1 LRDIFYLKG
10 EKIMTEKRVWLF
22 KEGNADMRNLLG
34 GKGANLAEMTN
45 LGLPVPP
52 GLTITTETCMAYIN
66 NGNKMPDGLMEEV
79 KFALKTVEEQ
89 AGKKFG
95 DKTNP
100 LLVSVRSGAR
110 VSMPGM
116 METILNLGLNDE
128 TVEAMVKLTNNPRF
142 CYDSYR
148 RFLTM
153 FGSVAWEMDRQK
165 YFESEV
171 EKVKAREG
179 VKSDT
184 EVSAEGWKSLIPI
197 YKNVIKEVTGREF
210 PQDPFV
216 QLQEAIEAVFRSW
229 NIPRA
234 VAYRNMNKIDHN
246 FGTAV
251 NVQTMVFG
259 NMGDDCA
266 TGVSFTRNPATGE
279 NKFYGEYLTNAQG
292 EDVVAGIRT
301 PKPIAELETEMPEL
315 YKQYVD
321 IAKKL
326 ELGYKD
332 VQDME
337 FTIERGKLWILQTR
351 NGKRTAAAAVKIAV
365 DMCEEG
371 IITKERAIQLV
382 DPYSVSQILLP
393 CFDSKAME
401 EAHKI
406 AQGVNASP
414 GAAVGKIVF
423 DTEEAAQRGEAGEK
437 VILVRVETC
446 PDDIHGMAV
455 SQGVLTLR
463 GGATSHAAVVAK
475 GMGKPCVSGC
485 EDMKIDLAN
494 ETLTGFDGKVYHKN
508 DVISLDGGKGI
519 VMEGAVKLV
528 EARIDDNWNKF
539 FSWVDEIKQ
548 LKVEANAD
556 TPKDIENAI
565 KFGAEGVGLCRTEH
579 MFMDPDRLPWV
590 QKMIIAG
597 TPEARKEALD
607 KLLPMQYSD
616 FYAMFKA
623 LGAHPLTVRL
633 LDPPLH
639 EFLPSKEDLIAE
651 VATLKA
657 QGKDASEKEEL
668 LHVVE
673 GLSESNPMMGLRGC
687 RLGLTYPEINEMQVR
702 AIFEACCDLK
712 KEGVDVKPWVMIPL
726 IGHVNELK
734 VAKDILV
741 RVAKQVMDEKGI
753 EVEYKFGTMIE
764 IPRAALTADEIA
776 EYAEFFSFGTNDLTQ
791 MTFGYSRDDAEGK
804 FLNRYVEQKI
814 LSSNPFATLDQ
825 KGVGQLIEMSMTK
838 GKAVN
843 PSLVGGVCGE
853 HGGDPDSVK
862 FCHRIGLNYV
872 SCSPFRIPQAR
883 LAAAQAAVE
892 DRKLALV

>member
-1 LRDIFYLKG
+1 
-10 EKIMTEKRVWLF
+10 MQKRVWLF

-52 GLTITTETCMAYIN
+52 GLTITTEVCMEYIN
-66 NGNKMPDGLMEEV
+66 AGNKMPDGLMEEV
-79 KFALKTVEEQ
+79 KKALSDIENQT
-89 AGKKFG
+89 GKKFG
-95 DKTNP
+95 DSQNP

-116 METILNLGLNDE
+116 METILNLGLNDQ
-128 TVEAMVKLTNNPRF
+128 TVEAMIKLTNNPRF

-171 EKVKAREG
+171 EKLKERENVKE
-179 VKSDT
+179 DT
-184 EVSAEGWKSLIPI
+184 EISADGWKSLIPI
-197 YKNVIKEVTGREF
+197 YKNVIKEVTGKDF
-210 PQDPFV
+210 PQDPYI

-234 VAYRNMNKIDHN
+234 VAYRTMNKIDHN

-301 PKPIAELETEMPEL
+301 PKPIAELESEMPDL
-315 YKQYVD
+315 YCQYVD

-365 DMCEEG
+365 DMHKEG

-382 DPYSVSQILLP
+382 DPYSVNQILLP
-393 CFDSKAME
+393 CFDNDALKN
-401 EAHKI
+401 AHKI
-406 AQGVNASP
+406 GQGVDASP

-423 DTEEAAQRGEAGEK
+423 DTEEAAERGEKGEK

-485 EDMKIDLAN
+485 EDIKIDLSN
-494 ETLTGFDGKVYHKN
+494 ETLTGCDGTVYHKN
-508 DVISLDGGKGI
+508 DIISLDGGKGI

-528 EARIDDNWNKF
+528 EANIDDNWNEF
-539 FSWVDEIKQ
+539 FSWVDEIRTME
-548 LKVEANAD
+548 VEANAD
-556 TPKDIENAI
+556 TPKDIANAI
-565 KFGAEGVGLCRTEH
+565 KFGAQGVGLCRTEH

-597 TPEARKEALD
+597 TKEARKEALD
-607 KLLPMQYSD
+607 KLLPMQYAD

-623 LGAHPLTVRL
+623 LGSEHHMTIRL

-639 EFLPSKEDLIAE
+639 EFLPDKETLIAE
-651 VATLKA
+651 VAGMKA
-657 QGKDASEKEEL
+657 RNEDATKKEEL
-668 LHVVE
+668 LHIVE
-673 GLSESNPMMGLRGC
+673 TLSESNPMMGLRGC

-712 KEGVDVKPWVMIPL
+712 KEGLDVKPWVMIPL

-734 VAKDILV
+734 VAKEILV
-741 RVAKQVMDEKGI
+741 RVAKQVMQEKGV
-753 EVEYKFGTMIE
+753 EVDYKFGTMIE

-776 EYAEFFSFGTNDLTQ
+776 QYAEFFSFGTNDLTQ
-791 MTFGYSRDDAEGK
+791 MTFGFSRDDAEGK
-804 FLNRYVEQKI
+804 FLNKYVEDKI
-814 LSSNPFATLDQ
+814 LPFNPFATLDT
-825 KGVGQLIEMSMTK
+825 KGVGQLLEMSMTK

-843 PSLVGGVCGE
+843 NSLVGGVCGE

-862 FCHRIGLNYV
+862 FCYKIGLDYV
-872 SCSPFRIPQAR
+872 SCSPFRVPQAK
-883 LAAAQAAVE
+883 LAAAQAVVE
-892 DRKLALV
+892 NK

>member
-1 LRDIFYLKG
+1 
-10 EKIMTEKRVWLF
+10 MQKRVWLF
-22 KEGNADMRNLLG
+22 REGSADMRNLLG

-45 LGLPVPP
+45 IGLPVPP
-52 GLTITTETCMAYIN
+52 GLTITTEVCMQYIN
-66 NGNKMPDGLMEEV
+66 AGNKMPEGLMDEV
-79 KFALKTVEEQ
+79 KKALADVESQ

-95 DKTNP
+95 DAKNP

-110 VSMPGM
+110 ISMPGM

-128 TVEAMVKLTNNPRF
+128 TVEAMIKLTNNPRF

-153 FGSVAWEMDRQK
+153 FGSVAWDMDRQK

-171 EKVKAREG
+171 DKLKAKEG
-179 VKSDT
+179 VKEDT
-184 EVSAEGWKSLIPI
+184 QISAEGWKSLISI
-197 YKNVIKEVTGREF
+197 YKNTIKQVTGKEF
-210 PQDPFV
+210 PQDPFI

-229 NIPRA
+229 NIKRA
-234 VAYRNMNKIDHN
+234 VDYRNMYKIDHN
-246 FGTAV
+246 YGTAV

-301 PKPIAELETEMPEL
+301 PKPIAQLEVEMPDL
-315 YKQYVD
+315 YRQYVD

-326 ELGYKD
+326 ENSYKD

-337 FTIERGKLWILQTR
+337 FTIERGKLYILQTR
-351 NGKRTAAAAVKIAV
+351 NGKRTAQAAVRIAV
-365 DMCEEG
+365 EMEKEG
-371 IITKERAIQLV
+371 IITKERAINLV
-382 DPYSVSQILLP
+382 DPYTVNQILLP
-393 CFDSKAME
+393 CFNPDAMKR
-401 EAHKI
+401 AHVV
-406 AQGVNASP
+406 AHGVNASP

-423 DTEEAAQRGEAGEK
+423 DTEEAATRGEAGEK
-437 VILVRVETC
+437 VILVRIETC

-475 GMGKPCVSGC
+475 GMGKPCVAGC
-485 EDMKIDLAN
+485 EDMTIDLEK
-494 ETLTGFDGKVYHKN
+494 ETLTGADGTIYHK
-508 DVISLDGGKGI
+508 DDIISLDGGKGI
-519 VMEGAVKLV
+519 VMDGAIELV
-528 EARIDDNWNKF
+528 EPKIDDNFITF
-539 FSWVDEIKQ
+539 FGWVDEFKTMTI
-548 LKVEANAD
+548 EANAD
-556 TPKDIENAI
+556 TVKDVENAL
-565 KFGAEGVGLCRTEH
+565 KFNAQGVGLCRTEH

-607 KLLPMQYSD
+607 KLLPMQYAD

-623 LGAHPLTVRL
+623 LGEKPLTIRL

-639 EFLPSKEDLIAE
+639 EFLPSKEELIAE
-651 VATLKA
+651 VAAKKVLKEDYREA
-657 QGKDASEKEEL
+657 QAL
-668 LHVVE
+668 LTIVE
-673 GLSESNPMMGLRGC
+673 GLAEANPMMGLRGC

-702 AIFEACCDLK
+702 AIFEAAC
-712 KEGVDVKPWVMIPL
+712 DVKKLGINVMPYVMIPL

-734 VAKDILV
+734 TAKETLVKVAKD
-741 RVAKQVMDEKGI
+741 VMKEKGV

-776 EYAEFFSFGTNDLTQ
+776 PYAEFFSFGTNDLTQ
-791 MTFGYSRDDAEGK
+791 MTFGFSRDDAEGK
-804 FLNRYVEQKI
+804 FLKRYVEQKI
-814 LSSNPFATLDQ
+814 LPYNPFDTLDFN
-825 KGVGQLIEMSMTK
+825 GVGQLIKMSMEK

-843 PSLVGGVCGE
+843 PKLIGGICGE

-862 FCHRIGLNYV
+862 FAHKIGLNYV
-872 SCSPFRIPQAR
+872 SCSPFRIPQAA
-883 LAAAQAAVE
+883 LAAAQAAIE
-892 DRKLALV
+892 SK

>member
-1 LRDIFYLKG
+1 
-10 EKIMTEKRVWLF
+10 MTEKRVWLF
-22 KEGNADMRNLLG
+22 REGNADMRNLLG

-66 NGNKMPDGLMEEV
+66 NGNKMPEGLMDEV
-79 KFALKTVEEQ
+79 KVALKEVEAQ
-89 AGKKFG
+89 KGQKFG
-95 DKTNP
+95 DAENP

-116 METILNLGLNDE
+116 METILNLGLNDQ
-128 TVEAMVKLTNNPRF
+128 TVEAMIKLTNNPRF

-165 YFESEV
+165 YFESEL
-171 EKVKAREG
+171 EKVKEREG
-179 VKSDT
+179 VKQDT
-184 EVSAEGWKSLIPI
+184 EISAEGLKSLIPV
-197 YKNVIKEVTGREF
+197 YKNLIKEVTGKEF
-210 PQDPFV
+210 PQDPYV

-251 NVQTMVFG
+251 NVQSMVFG

-301 PKPIAELETEMPEL
+301 PKPIAELETEMPDL

-337 FTIERGKLWILQTR
+337 FTIERGKLYILQTR

-382 DPYSVSQILLP
+382 DPYSVNQILLP
-393 CFDSKAME
+393 CFDSKAMD

-423 DTEEAAQRGEAGEK
+423 DTEEAAKRGEAGEK

-494 ETLTGFDGKVYHKN
+494 ETLTGFDGKVYHK
-508 DVISLDGGKGI
+508 DDIISLDGGKGI

-528 EARIDDNWNKF
+528 EARIDENWNKF

-556 TPKDIENAI
+556 TPKDIENAL

-597 TPEARKEALD
+597 TPEARREALD

-623 LGAHPLTVRL
+623 IGEKPMTVRL

-657 QGKDASEKEEL
+657 QGKDAKEKEEL

-702 AIFEACCDLK
+702 AIFEAACDVK
-712 KEGVDVKPWVMIPL
+712 KEGIDVKPWVMIPL

-734 VAKDILV
+734 VAKEILEK
-741 RVAKQVMDEKGI
+741 VAELVMAEKGI
-753 EVEYKFGTMIE
+753 KVEYKFGTMIE
-764 IPRAALTADEIA
+764 IPRAALTADEVA

-814 LSSNPFATLDQ
+814 LPSNPFETLDT
-825 KGVGQLIEMSMTK
+825 KGVGKLVEMSMKLGK
-838 GKAVN
+838 GVN

-862 FCHRIGLNYV
+862 FCHRIGLNYT
-872 SCSPFRIPQAR
+872 SCSPFRIPQAK
-883 LAAAQAAVE
+883 LAAAQAVVE
-892 DRKLALV
+892 GK

>member
-1 LRDIFYLKG
+1 
-10 EKIMTEKRVWLF
+10 MTEKRVYLF
-22 KEGNADMRNLLG
+22 REGNANMRNELG

-52 GLTITTETCMAYIN
+52 GLTITTATCMDYIN
-66 NGNKMPDGLMEEV
+66 NGNKMPENLMAEV
-79 KFALKTVEEQ
+79 KYALKDVEEQ

-95 DKTNP
+95 DSSNP

-171 EKVKAREG
+171 QKLKEKEG
-179 VKSDT
+179 VTSDT
-184 EVSAEGWKSLIPI
+184 EVSAEGWMSLIPI
-197 YKNVIKEVTGREF
+197 YKNVIKEVTGKEF
-210 PQDPFV
+210 PQDPYI

-246 FGTAV
+246 YGTAV

-259 NMGDDCA
+259 NMGNDCA

-279 NKFYGEYLTNAQG
+279 NKFYGEYLVNAQG

-301 PKPIAELETEMPEL
+301 PKQIAELESDMPEI
-315 YKQYVD
+315 YQQYVN
-321 IAKKL
+321 IAKQL
-326 ELGYKD
+326 EKGYHD

-351 NGKRTAAAAVKIAV
+351 NGKRTAKAAIKIAV
-365 DMCEEG
+365 DLYNEG
-371 IITKERAIQLV
+371 IITKEQAIQQV
-382 DPYSVSQILLP
+382 DPYAIYQVLLP
-393 CFDSKAME
+393 CFNPAAVKH
-401 EAHKI
+401 AHKI
-406 AQGVNASP
+406 SKGVNASP

-437 VILVRVETC
+437 VILVRIETC

-485 EDMKIDLAN
+485 EDLKINLEN
-494 ETLTGFDGKVYHKN
+494 ETITCADGTVFHK
-508 DVISLDGGKGI
+508 DDIISLDGGTGE
-519 VMEGAVKLV
+519 VMEGAIELV
-528 EARIDDNWNKF
+528 EAGIDSDFETFFNWVN
-539 FSWVDEIKQ
+539 EIKTMT
-548 LKVEANAD
+548 VEANAD
-556 TPKDIENAI
+556 TPKDVENAL

-607 KLLPMQYSD
+607 KLLPMQYKD
-616 FYAMFKA
+616 FYAMFKGMGE
-623 LGAHPLTVRL
+623 LPLTVRL

-639 EFLPSKEDLIAE
+639 EFLPSKIELVE
-651 VATLKA
+651 KVATKKA
-657 QGKDASEKEEL
+657 LGQDYSEDQKMLET
-668 LHVVE
+668 VE
-673 GLSESNPMMGLRGC
+673 NLSESNPMMGLRGC

-702 AIFEACCDLK
+702 AIFSAACDLK
-712 KEGVDVKPWVMIPL
+712 KEGINVKPYVMVPL

-734 VAKDILV
+734 TAKDILV
-741 RVAKQVMDEKGI
+741 RVADEVMAEKG
-753 EVEYKFGTMIE
+753 VTVDYKFGTMIE
-764 IPRAALTADEIA
+764 IPRAALTASEVA
-776 EYAEFFSFGTNDLTQ
+776 EYAEFFSYGTNDLTQ

-804 FLNRYVEQKI
+804 FLKNYVEQKI
-814 LSSNPFATLDQ
+814 LPANPFITLDQ
-825 KGVGQLIEMSMTK
+825 KGVGRLIELSINE

-843 PSLVGGVCGE
+843 PSLIGGICGE

-862 FCHRIGLNYV
+862 FAHKIGLNYV
-872 SCSPFRIPQAR
+872 SCSPYRVPQAR
-883 LAAAQAAVE
+883 LAAAQAVIE
-892 DRKLALV
+892 QGTLVKA

>member
-1 LRDIFYLKG
+1 
-10 EKIMTEKRVWLF
+10 MTEKRVWLF
-22 KEGNADMRNLLG
+22 REGNADMRNLLG

-66 NGNKMPDGLMEEV
+66 NGNKMPEGLMDEV
-79 KFALKTVEEQ
+79 KVALKEVEAQ
-89 AGKKFG
+89 KGQKFG
-95 DKTNP
+95 DAENP

-116 METILNLGLNDE
+116 METILNLGLNDQ
-128 TVEAMVKLTNNPRF
+128 TVEAMIKLTNNPRF

-165 YFESEV
+165 YFESEL
-171 EKVKAREG
+171 EKVKEREG
-179 VKSDT
+179 VKQDT
-184 EVSAEGWKSLIPI
+184 EISAEGLKSLIPV
-197 YKNVIKEVTGREF
+197 YKNLIKEVTGKEF
-210 PQDPFV
+210 PQDPYV

-251 NVQTMVFG
+251 NVQSMVFG

-301 PKPIAELETEMPEL
+301 PKPIAELETEMPDL

-337 FTIERGKLWILQTR
+337 FTIERGKLYILQTR

-382 DPYSVSQILLP
+382 DPYSVNQILLP
-393 CFDSKAME
+393 CFDSKAMD

-423 DTEEAAQRGEAGEK
+423 DTEEAAKRGEAGEK

-485 EDMKIDLAN
+485 EDIKIDLAN
-494 ETLTGFDGKVYHKN
+494 ETLTGFDGKVYHK
-508 DVISLDGGKGI
+508 DDIISLDGGKGI

-528 EARIDDNWNKF
+528 EARIDENWNKF

-556 TPKDIENAI
+556 TPKDIENAL

-597 TPEARKEALD
+597 TPEARREALD

-623 LGAHPLTVRL
+623 IGEKPMTVRL

-657 QGKDASEKEEL
+657 QGKDAKEKEEL

-702 AIFEACCDLK
+702 AIFEAACDVK
-712 KEGVDVKPWVMIPL
+712 KEGIDVKPWVMIPL

-734 VAKDILV
+734 VAKEILEK
-741 RVAKQVMDEKGI
+741 VAELVMAEKGI
-753 EVEYKFGTMIE
+753 KVEYKFGTMIE
-764 IPRAALTADEIA
+764 IPRAALTADEVA

-814 LSSNPFATLDQ
+814 LPSNPFETLDT
-825 KGVGQLIEMSMTK
+825 KGVGKLVEMSMK
-838 GKAVN
+838 LGKAVN

-862 FCHRIGLNYV
+862 FCHRIGLNYT
-872 SCSPFRIPQAR
+872 SCSPFRIPQAK
-883 LAAAQAAVE
+883 LAAAQAVVE
-892 DRKLALV
+892 GK

>member
-1 LRDIFYLKG
+1 
-10 EKIMTEKRVWLF
+10 MTEKRVWLF
-22 KEGNADMRNLLG
+22 HEGNANMRNLLG

-45 LGLPVPP
+45 LNLPVPP
-52 GLTITTETCMAYIN
+52 GLTITTETCMDYIN
-66 NGNKMPDGLMEEV
+66 HGNVMPSGLMDEV
-79 KFALKTVEEQ
+79 KEALKYVEAK

-95 DKTNP
+95 DTTNP

-179 VKSDT
+179 VTSDT
-184 EVSAEGWKSLIPI
+184 DISAEGWKSLIPI
-197 YKNVIKEVTGREF
+197 YKNVIKEVTGKEF
-210 PQDPFV
+210 PQDPYV

-259 NMGDDCA
+259 NMGNDCA

-279 NKFYGEYLTNAQG
+279 NKFYGEYLVNAQG

-301 PKPIAELETEMPEL
+301 PKQISELETDMPDI
-315 YKQYVD
+315 YRQYVD
-321 IAKKL
+321 IAKQL
-326 ELGYKD
+326 ERGYHD

-337 FTIERGKLWILQTR
+337 FTVERGKLWILQTR
-351 NGKRTAAAAVKIAV
+351 NGKRTAKAAIKIAV
-365 DMCEEG
+365 DMYNEG
-371 IITKERAIQLV
+371 IITKEEAIKQV
-382 DPYSVSQILLP
+382 DPYSVYQVLLP
-393 CFDSKAME
+393 CFNPDKGKHSHKVSK
-401 EAHKI
+401 
-406 AQGVNASP
+406 GVNASP

-423 DTEEAAQRGEAGEK
+423 DTEEAARRGEAGEK
-437 VILVRVETC
+437 VILVRIETC

-485 EDMKIDLAN
+485 EDLVIDLAK
-494 ETLTGFDGKVYHKN
+494 ETITCSDGTVFHK
-508 DVISLDGGKGI
+508 DDIISLDGGTGE
-519 VMEGAVKLV
+519 VMEGAIELV
-528 EARIDDNWNKF
+528 QAGLDEDFETF
-539 FSWVDEIKQ
+539 FSWVDEIKE
-548 LKVEANAD
+548 LHVEANAD
-556 TPKDIENAI
+556 TPKDIENAK

-597 TPEARKEALD
+597 TTEARKEALSH
-607 KLLPMQYSD
+607 LLPMQYSD

-623 LGAHPLTVRL
+623 LGDKPLTVRL

-639 EFLPSKEDLIAE
+639 EFLPSKIELIE
-651 VATLKA
+651 KVATKRALN
-657 QGKDASEKEEL
+657 QDYSEDEKMLEI
-668 LHVVE
+668 VE
-673 GLSESNPMMGLRGC
+673 NLSESNPMMGLRGC

-702 AIFEACCDLK
+702 AIFEACCDLN
-712 KEGVDVKPWVMIPL
+712 KEGHHIQPWIMIPL
-726 IGHVNELK
+726 IGHINELK
-734 VAKDILV
+734 TAKATLVSVAE
-741 RVAKQVMDEKGI
+741 QVMNEKGVRI
-753 EVEYKFGTMIE
+753 DYKFGTMIE
-764 IPRAALTADEIA
+764 IPRAALTAKEIA
-776 EYAEFFSFGTNDLTQ
+776 TEAEFFSYGTNDLTQ

-804 FLNRYVEQKI
+804 FLKNYVEQKI
-814 LSSNPFATLDQ
+814 LPSNPFITLDQ
-825 KGVGQLIEMSMTK
+825 SGVGRLIEMSINE
-838 GKAVN
+838 GKEVN
-843 PSLVGGVCGE
+843 SSLVGGICGE

-862 FCHRIGLNYV
+862 YAHKIGLNYV
-872 SCSPFRIPQAR
+872 SCSPFRIPQAK
-883 LAAAQAAVE
+883 LAAAQAAIE
-892 DRKLALV
+892 SKKKELAAV

>member
-1 LRDIFYLKG
+1 
-10 EKIMTEKRVWLF
+10 MTEKRVWLF
-22 KEGNADMRNLLG
+22 REGNADMRNLLG

-66 NGNKMPDGLMEEV
+66 NGNKMPEGLMDEV
-79 KFALKTVEEQ
+79 KVALKEVEAQ
-89 AGKKFG
+89 KGQKFG
-95 DKTNP
+95 DAENP

-116 METILNLGLNDE
+116 METILNPGLNDQ
-128 TVEAMVKLTNNPRF
+128 TVEAMIKLTNNPRF

-165 YFESEV
+165 YFESEL
-171 EKVKAREG
+171 EKVKEREG
-179 VKSDT
+179 VKQDT
-184 EVSAEGWKSLIPI
+184 EISAEGLKSLIPV
-197 YKNVIKEVTGREF
+197 YKNLIKEVTGKEF
-210 PQDPFV
+210 PQDPYV

-251 NVQTMVFG
+251 NVQSMVFG

-301 PKPIAELETEMPEL
+301 PKPIAELETEMPDL

-337 FTIERGKLWILQTR
+337 FTIERGKLYILQTR

-382 DPYSVSQILLP
+382 DPYSVNQILLP
-393 CFDSKAME
+393 CFDSKAMD

-423 DTEEAAQRGEAGEK
+423 DTEEAAKRGEAGEK

-494 ETLTGFDGKVYHKN
+494 ETLTGFDGKVYHK
-508 DVISLDGGKGI
+508 DDIISLDGGKGI

-528 EARIDDNWNKF
+528 EARIDENWNKF

-556 TPKDIENAI
+556 TPKDIENAL

-597 TPEARKEALD
+597 TPEARREALD

-623 LGAHPLTVRL
+623 IGEKPMTVRL

-657 QGKDASEKEEL
+657 QGKDAKEKEEL

-702 AIFEACCDLK
+702 AIFEAACDVK
-712 KEGVDVKPWVMIPL
+712 KEGIDVKPWVMIPL

-734 VAKDILV
+734 VAKEILEK
-741 RVAKQVMDEKGI
+741 VAELVMAEKGI
-753 EVEYKFGTMIE
+753 KVEYKFGTMIE
-764 IPRAALTADEIA
+764 IPRAALTADEVA

-814 LSSNPFATLDQ
+814 LPSNPFETLDT
-825 KGVGQLIEMSMTK
+825 KGVGKLVEMSMK
-838 GKAVN
+838 LGKAVN

-862 FCHRIGLNYV
+862 FCHRIGLNYT
-872 SCSPFRIPQAR
+872 SCSPFRIPQAK
-883 LAAAQAAVE
+883 LAAAQAVVE
-892 DRKLALV
+892 GK

>member
-1 LRDIFYLKG
+1 
-10 EKIMTEKRVWLF
+10 MAQKRVWLF
-22 KEGNADMRNLLG
+22 REGNADMRNLLG

-52 GLTITTETCMAYIN
+52 GLTITTETCMDYIN
-66 NGNKMPDGLMEEV
+66 AGNKMPEGLMDEV
-79 KFALKTVEEQ
+79 RTALKEVEAQ
-89 AGKKFG
+89 KGQKFG
-95 DKTNP
+95 DPVNP

-128 TVEAMVKLTNNPRF
+128 TVEAMIKLTNNPRF

-165 YFESEV
+165 YFESEL
-171 EKVKAREG
+171 EKVKEREG
-179 VKSDT
+179 VKQDT
-184 EVSAEGWKSLIPI
+184 EISAEGLKSLIPV
-197 YKNVIKEVTGREF
+197 YKAVIKEVTGKEF
-210 PQDPFV
+210 PQDPYV

-251 NVQTMVFG
+251 NVQSMVFG

-301 PKPIAELETEMPEL
+301 PKPIAELETEMPDL
-315 YKQYVD
+315 YRQYVD

-337 FTIERGKLWILQTR
+337 FTIEKGKLYILQTR
-351 NGKRTAAAAVKIAV
+351 NGKRTAAAAVRIAV
-365 DMCEEG
+365 EMCEEG
-371 IITKERAIQLV
+371 IISKERAIQLV
-382 DPYSVSQILLP
+382 DPYSVNQILLP
-393 CFDSKAME
+393 CFDTKAMA
-401 EAHKI
+401 EAKKI
-406 AQGVNASP
+406 SSGVNASP

-423 DTEEAAQRGEAGEK
+423 DTEEAATRGEAGEK
-437 VILVRVETC
+437 VILVRIETC

-455 SQGVLTLR
+455 AQGVLTLR

-485 EDMKIDLAN
+485 EDIKIDLDN
-494 ETLTGFDGKVYHKN
+494 ETLTAADGTVYRKD
-508 DVISLDGGKGI
+508 DVISLDGGKGL
-519 VMEGAVKLV
+519 VMAGAVKLV
-528 EARIDDNWNKF
+528 EAQIDDNWNKF
-539 FSWVDEIKQ
+539 FSWVDEIRQ
-548 LKVEANAD
+548 IKVEANAD
-556 TPKDIENAI
+556 TPKDIVNAL

-579 MFMDPDRLPWV
+579 MFMDPERLPWV

-597 TPEARKEALD
+597 TPEARKEALA
-607 KLLPMQYSD
+607 KLLPMQYAD
-616 FYAMFKA
+616 FYAMFKE
-623 LGAHPLTVRL
+623 LGDKPLTVRL

-639 EFLPSKEDLIAE
+639 EFLPNKEDLIAE
-651 VATLKA
+651 VAALKA
-657 QGKDASEKEEL
+657 TGKDATEKEEM
-668 LHVVE
+668 LHIVE

-712 KEGVDVKPWVMIPL
+712 KEGYAVKPWVMIPL

-734 VAKDILV
+734 VAKEILV
-741 RVAKQVMDEKGI
+741 RVAKDVMTEKGI

-776 EYAEFFSFGTNDLTQ
+776 EHAEFFSFGTNDLTQ

-814 LSSNPFATLDQ
+814 LPSNPFETLDT
-825 KGVGQLIEMSMTK
+825 KGVGQLVEMSMTK

-843 PSLVGGVCGE
+843 PALVGGVCGE

-862 FCHRIGLNYV
+862 FCHKIGLNYV
-872 SCSPFRIPQAR
+872 SCSPFRIPQAK
-883 LAAAQAAVE
+883 LAAAQAVVE
-892 DRKLALV
+892 GGK

>member
-1 LRDIFYLKG
+1 MG
-10 EKIMTEKRVWLF
+10 EKRVWLF
-22 KEGNADMRNLLG
+22 REGNASMRNLLG

-52 GLTITTETCMAYIN
+52 GLTITTETCMDYIN
-66 NGNKMPDGLMEEV
+66 HGNKMPEGLMEEV
-79 KFALKTVEEQ
+79 KTALKDIENQT
-89 AGKKFG
+89 GKKFG
-95 DKTNP
+95 DKENP

-110 VSMPGM
+110 LSMPGM
-116 METILNLGLNDE
+116 METILNLGMNDE
-128 TVEAMVKLTNNPRF
+128 TVEAMIKLTNNPRF

-165 YFESEV
+165 YFEAEV
-171 EKVKAREG
+171 EKVKEREG
-179 VKSDT
+179 VKEDT
-184 EVSAEGWKSLIPI
+184 KVSADGWKSLIPI
-197 YKNVIKEVTGREF
+197 YKKVIKEVTGKEF
-210 PQDPFV
+210 PQDPYV
-216 QLQEAIEAVFRSW
+216 QLKEAIEAVFRSW

-301 PKPIAELETEMPEL
+301 PKEISELATEMPEL

-326 ELGYKD
+326 ENGYKD

-337 FTIERGKLWILQTR
+337 FTIEKGKLWILQTR
-351 NGKRTAAAAVKIAV
+351 NGKRTAAAAVRIAV
-365 DMCEEG
+365 EMYEEG

-382 DPYSVSQILLP
+382 DPYSVNQILLP
-393 CFDSKAME
+393 CFDENAVK

-406 AQGVNASP
+406 AHGVNASP

-423 DTEEAAQRGEAGEK
+423 DTEEAAERGAAGEK

-455 SQGVLTLR
+455 AQGVLTLR

-485 EDMKIDLAN
+485 EDLRIDLNN
-494 ETLTGFDGKVYHKN
+494 ETLTGADGTVYKK
-508 DVISLDGGKGI
+508 DDIISLDGGKGI
-519 VMEGAVKLV
+519 VMAGAVKLV
-528 EARIDDNWNKF
+528 EAKIDENWEKF
-539 FSWVDEIKQ
+539 FSWVDEIKEM
-548 LKVEANAD
+548 KVEANAD
-556 TPKDIENAI
+556 TPKDIENAL
-565 KFGAEGVGLCRTEH
+565 KFGAQGVGLCRTEH

-597 TPEARKEALD
+597 TPEARKEALA

-623 LGAHPLTVRL
+623 LGALPMTVRL

-639 EFLPSKEDLIAE
+639 EFLPNKEDLIAE

-657 QGKDASEKEEL
+657 QGKDSKEKEEL

-702 AIFEACCDLK
+702 AIFEAACDCK
-712 KEGVDVKPWVMIPL
+712 KEGIDVKPWVMIPL

-734 VAKDILV
+734 VAKEILV
-741 RVAKQVMDEKGI
+741 RVADEVMEEKGI
-753 EVEYKFGTMIE
+753 KVDYKFGTMIE
-764 IPRAALTADEIA
+764 IPRAALTADEVA

-814 LSSNPFATLDQ
+814 LPANPFETLDT
-825 KGVGQLIEMSMTK
+825 KGVGQLVEMSMKK
-838 GKAVN
+838 GKPVN
-843 PSLVGGVCGE
+843 PNLLGGVCGE

-862 FCHRIGLNYV
+862 FCSKIGLDYV
-872 SCSPFRIPQAR
+872 SCSPFRIPQAK
-883 LAAAQAAVE
+883 LAAAQAVVE
-892 DRKLALV
+892 GK

>member
-1 LRDIFYLKG
+1 MG
-10 EKIMTEKRVWLF
+10 EKRVWLF
-22 KEGNADMRNLLG
+22 REGNASMRNLLG

-52 GLTITTETCMAYIN
+52 GLTITTETCMDYIN
-66 NGNKMPDGLMEEV
+66 HGNKMPEGLMEEV
-79 KFALKTVEEQ
+79 KTALKDIENQT
-89 AGKKFG
+89 GKKFG
-95 DKTNP
+95 DKENP

-110 VSMPGM
+110 LSMPGM
-116 METILNLGLNDE
+116 METILNLGMNDE
-128 TVEAMVKLTNNPRF
+128 TVEAMIKLTNNPRF

-165 YFESEV
+165 YFEAEV
-171 EKVKAREG
+171 EKVKEREG
-179 VKSDT
+179 VKEDT
-184 EVSAEGWKSLIPI
+184 KVSTDGWKSLIPI
-197 YKNVIKEVTGREF
+197 YKKVIKEVTGKEF
-210 PQDPFV
+210 PQDPYV
-216 QLQEAIEAVFRSW
+216 QLKEAIEAVFRSW

-301 PKPIAELETEMPEL
+301 PKEISELATEMPEL

-326 ELGYKD
+326 ENGYKD

-337 FTIERGKLWILQTR
+337 FTIEKGKLWILQTR
-351 NGKRTAAAAVKIAV
+351 NGKRTAAAAVRIAV
-365 DMCEEG
+365 EMYEEG

-382 DPYSVSQILLP
+382 DPYSVNQILLP
-393 CFDSKAME
+393 CFDENAVK

-406 AQGVNASP
+406 AHGVNASP

-423 DTEEAAQRGEAGEK
+423 DTEEAAERGAAGEK

-455 SQGVLTLR
+455 AQGVLTLR

-485 EDMKIDLAN
+485 EDLRIDLNN
-494 ETLTGFDGKVYHKN
+494 ETLTGADGTVYKK
-508 DVISLDGGKGI
+508 DDIISLDGGKGI
-519 VMEGAVKLV
+519 VMAGAVKLV
-528 EARIDDNWNKF
+528 EAKIDENWEKF
-539 FSWVDEIKQ
+539 FSWVDEIKEM
-548 LKVEANAD
+548 KVEANAD
-556 TPKDIENAI
+556 TPKDIENAL
-565 KFGAEGVGLCRTEH
+565 KFGAQGVGLCRTEH

-597 TPEARKEALD
+597 TPEARKEALA

-623 LGAHPLTVRL
+623 LGALPMTVRL

-639 EFLPSKEDLIAE
+639 EFLPNKEDLIAE

-657 QGKDASEKEEL
+657 QGKDAKEKEEL

-702 AIFEACCDLK
+702 AIFEAACDCK
-712 KEGVDVKPWVMIPL
+712 KEGIDVKPWVMIPL

-734 VAKDILV
+734 VAKEILV
-741 RVAKQVMDEKGI
+741 RVADQVMEEKGI
-753 EVEYKFGTMIE
+753 KVDYKFGTMIE
-764 IPRAALTADEIA
+764 IPRAALTADEVA

-814 LSSNPFATLDQ
+814 LPANPFETLDT
-825 KGVGQLIEMSMTK
+825 KGVGQLVEMSMKK
-838 GKAVN
+838 GKPVN
-843 PSLVGGVCGE
+843 PNLLGGVCGE

-862 FCHRIGLNYV
+862 FCSKIGLDYV
-872 SCSPFRIPQAR
+872 SCSPFRIPQAK
-883 LAAAQAAVE
+883 LAAAQAVVE
-892 DRKLALV
+892 GK

>member
-1 LRDIFYLKG
+1 
-10 EKIMTEKRVWLF
+10 MAQKRVWLF
-22 KEGNADMRNLLG
+22 REGNADMRNLLG

-52 GLTITTETCMAYIN
+52 GLTITTETCMDYIN
-66 NGNKMPDGLMEEV
+66 AGNKMPEGLMDEV
-79 KFALKTVEEQ
+79 KTALKEVEAQ
-89 AGKKFG
+89 KGQKFG
-95 DKTNP
+95 DPVNP

-116 METILNLGLNDE
+116 METILNLGLNDQ
-128 TVEAMVKLTNNPRF
+128 TVEAMIKLTNNPRF

-165 YFESEV
+165 YFESEL
-171 EKVKAREG
+171 EKVKEREG
-179 VKSDT
+179 VKQDT
-184 EVSAEGWKSLIPI
+184 EISAEGLKSLIPV
-197 YKNVIKEVTGREF
+197 YKAVIKEVTGKEF

-251 NVQTMVFG
+251 NVQSMVFG

-301 PKPIAELETEMPEL
+301 PKPIAELETEMPDL
-315 YKQYVD
+315 YRQYVD

-337 FTIERGKLWILQTR
+337 FTIEKGKLYILQTR
-351 NGKRTAAAAVKIAV
+351 NGKRTAAAAVRIAV
-365 DMCEEG
+365 EMCEEG

-382 DPYSVSQILLP
+382 DPYSVNQILLP
-393 CFDSKAME
+393 CFDTKAME
-401 EAHKI
+401 EAKKI
-406 AQGVNASP
+406 SSGVNASP

-437 VILVRVETC
+437 VILVRIETC

-455 SQGVLTLR
+455 AQGVLTLR

-485 EDMKIDLAN
+485 EDIKIDLDN
-494 ETLTGFDGKVYHKN
+494 ETLTAADGTIYRK
-508 DVISLDGGKGI
+508 DDIISLDGGKGL
-519 VMEGAVKLV
+519 VMAGAVKLV
-528 EARIDDNWNKF
+528 EAKIDENWNKF
-539 FSWVDEIKQ
+539 FSWVDEIRTI
-548 LKVEANAD
+548 KVEANAD
-556 TPKDIENAI
+556 TPKDIINAL

-579 MFMDPDRLPWV
+579 MFMDPERLPWV

-597 TPEARKEALD
+597 TPEARKEALA
-607 KLLPMQYSD
+607 KLLPMQYAD
-616 FYAMFKA
+616 FYAMFKE
-623 LGAHPLTVRL
+623 LGDKPLTVRL

-639 EFLPSKEDLIAE
+639 EFLPNKEDLIAE

-657 QGKDASEKEEL
+657 LGKDSKEKEEM
-668 LHVVE
+668 LHIVE

-712 KEGVDVKPWVMIPL
+712 KEGHKVQPWVMIPL

-734 VAKDILV
+734 VAKEILV
-741 RVAKQVMDEKGI
+741 RVAKDVMAEKGV

-764 IPRAALTADEIA
+764 IPRACITADEIA
-776 EYAEFFSFGTNDLTQ
+776 EHAEFFSFGTNDLTQ

-814 LSSNPFATLDQ
+814 LPSNPFETLDT
-825 KGVGQLIEMSMTK
+825 KGVGALLEMSMEK
-838 GKAVN
+838 GKKVN

-862 FCHRIGLNYV
+862 FCHKIGLNYV
-872 SCSPFRIPQAR
+872 SCSPFRIPQAK
-883 LAAAQAAVE
+883 LAAAQAVVE
-892 DRKLALV
+892 SK

>member
-1 LRDIFYLKG
+1 
-10 EKIMTEKRVWLF
+10 MTEKRVWLF
-22 KEGNADMRNLLG
+22 HEGDASMRNLLG

-52 GLTITTETCMAYIN
+52 GLTITTETCMDYIN
-66 NGNKMPDGLMEEV
+66 NGNKMPEGLMDEV
-79 KFALKTVEEQ
+79 KAALKTVEEQ
-89 AGKKFG
+89 KGQKFG
-95 DKTNP
+95 DAVNP

-116 METILNLGLNDE
+116 METILNLGLNDQ
-128 TVEAMVKLTNNPRF
+128 TVEAMIKLTNNPRF

-165 YFESEV
+165 YFESEL
-171 EKVKAREG
+171 EKVKEREG
-179 VKSDT
+179 VKQDT
-184 EVSAEGWKSLIPI
+184 EISAEGLKSLIPV
-197 YKNVIKEVTGREF
+197 YKAVIKEVTGKDF
-210 PQDPFV
+210 PQDPYV

-251 NVQTMVFG
+251 NVQSMVFG

-301 PKPIAELETEMPEL
+301 PKPIAELETEMPDL
-315 YKQYVD
+315 YRQYVD

-337 FTIERGKLWILQTR
+337 FTIEKGKLYILQTR
-351 NGKRTAAAAVKIAV
+351 NGKRTAAAAVRIAV
-365 DMCEEG
+365 EMCEEG

-382 DPYSVSQILLP
+382 DPYSVNQILLP
-393 CFDSKAME
+393 CFDTKAMA
-401 EAHKI
+401 EAKKI
-406 AQGVNASP
+406 SSGVNASP

-423 DTEEAAQRGEAGEK
+423 DTEEAAARGEAGEK
-437 VILVRVETC
+437 VILVRIETC

-455 SQGVLTLR
+455 AQGVLTLR

-485 EDMKIDLAN
+485 EDIKIDLER
-494 ETLTGFDGKVYHKN
+494 ETLTAADGTVYRK
-508 DVISLDGGKGI
+508 DDIISLDGGKGL
-519 VMEGAVKLV
+519 VMAGAVKLV
-528 EARIDDNWNKF
+528 EAQIDENWNKF
-539 FSWVDEIKQ
+539 FSWVDEIRTM
-548 LKVEANAD
+548 KVEANAD
-556 TPKDIENAI
+556 TPKDIINSL

-579 MFMDPDRLPWV
+579 MFMDPERLPWV

-597 TPEARKEALD
+597 TPEARKEALA
-607 KLLPMQYSD
+607 KLLPMQYAD
-616 FYAMFKA
+616 FYAMFKE
-623 LGAHPLTVRL
+623 LGDKPLTVRL

-639 EFLPSKEDLIAE
+639 EFLPNKEDLIAE
-651 VATLKA
+651 VAALKA
-657 QGKDASEKEEL
+657 TGKDATEKEEM
-668 LHVVE
+668 LHIVE

-712 KEGVDVKPWVMIPL
+712 KEGYAVKPWVMIPL

-734 VAKDILV
+734 VAKEILV
-741 RVAKQVMDEKGI
+741 RVAKDVMTEKGV

-776 EYAEFFSFGTNDLTQ
+776 EHAEFFSFGTNDLTQ

-814 LSSNPFATLDQ
+814 LPSNPFETLDT
-825 KGVGQLIEMSMTK
+825 KGVGQLVEMSMTK

-843 PSLVGGVCGE
+843 PALVGGVCGE

-862 FCHRIGLNYV
+862 FCHKIGLNYV
-872 SCSPFRIPQAR
+872 SCSPFRIPQAK
-883 LAAAQAAVE
+883 LAAAQAVVE
-892 DRKLALV
+892 AK

>member
-1 LRDIFYLKG
+1 
-10 EKIMTEKRVWLF
+10 MSEKRVWLF
-22 KEGNADMRNLLG
+22 REGNADMRNLLG

-52 GLTITTETCMAYIN
+52 GLTITTETCMDYIN
-66 NGNKMPDGLMEEV
+66 HGNKMPEGLMEEV
-79 KFALKTVEEQ
+79 KAALKDVETQ
-89 AGKKFG
+89 TGKKFG

-110 VSMPGM
+110 LSMPGM
-116 METILNLGLNDE
+116 METILNLGMNDE
-128 TVEAMVKLTNNPRF
+128 TVEAMIKLTNNPRF

-153 FGSVAWEMDRQK
+153 FGSVAWDMDRQK

-171 EKVKAREG
+171 EKVKEREG
-179 VKSDT
+179 VKEDT
-184 EVSAEGWKSLIPI
+184 KVSADGWKSLIPV
-197 YKNVIKEVTGREF
+197 YKNIIKEVTGKEF
-210 PQDPFV
+210 PQDPYI

-301 PKPIAELETEMPEL
+301 PKEISELSVEMPEL

-326 ELGYKD
+326 ENGYKD

-337 FTIERGKLWILQTR
+337 FTIEKGKLWILQTR
-351 NGKRTAAAAVKIAV
+351 NGKRTAAAAVRIAV
-365 DMCEEG
+365 EMHEEG

-382 DPYSVSQILLP
+382 DPYSVNQILLP
-393 CFDSKAME
+393 CFDEKAMK

-423 DTEEAAQRGEAGEK
+423 DTEEAAERGAAGEK

-455 SQGVLTLR
+455 AQGVLTLR

-485 EDMKIDLAN
+485 EDLKIDLAN
-494 ETLTGFDGKVYHKN
+494 GTLTGFDGTVYKK
-508 DVISLDGGKGI
+508 DDIISLDGGKGI
-519 VMEGAVKLV
+519 VMAGAVQLV
-528 EARIDDNWNKF
+528 EAKIDDNWNKF
-539 FSWVDEIKQ
+539 FSWVDEIKEM
-548 LKVEANAD
+548 KVEANAD
-556 TPKDIENAI
+556 TPKDIENAL

-597 TPEARKEALD
+597 TPEARKEALE

-623 LGAHPLTVRL
+623 LGEKPMTIRL

-639 EFLPSKEDLIAE
+639 EFLPNKEDLIAE

-657 QGKDASEKEEL
+657 LGKDYKEKEEL

-702 AIFEACCDLK
+702 AIFEAACDLK
-712 KEGVDVKPWVMIPL
+712 KEGVNVKPWVMIPL

-734 VAKDILV
+734 VAKEILV
-741 RVAKQVMDEKGI
+741 RVADDVMREKGI
-753 EVEYKFGTMIE
+753 KVDYKFGTMIE

-804 FLNRYVEQKI
+804 FLKRYVEQKI
-814 LSSNPFATLDQ
+814 LPANPFETLDK
-825 KGVGQLIEMSMTK
+825 KGVGQLVAMSMAK
-838 GKAVN
+838 GKPVN
-843 PSLVGGVCGE
+843 PHLLGGVCGE

-862 FCHRIGLNYV
+862 FCHKIGLDYV

-883 LAAAQAAVE
+883 LAAAQAVVE
-892 DRKLALV
+892 NK

>member
-1 LRDIFYLKG
+1 
-10 EKIMTEKRVWLF
+10 MQKRVWLF
-22 KEGNADMRNLLG
+22 REGNADMRNLLG

-52 GLTITTETCMAYIN
+52 GLTITTEVCMEYIN
-66 NGNKMPDGLMEEV
+66 AGNKMPEGLMDEV
-79 KFALKTVEEQ
+79 KKALADVENQ
-89 AGKKFG
+89 TGKKFG
-95 DKTNP
+95 SSENP

-128 TVEAMVKLTNNPRF
+128 TVEAMIKLTNNPRF

-153 FGSVAWEMDRQK
+153 FGSVAWDMDRQK

-171 EKVKAREG
+171 EKIKEKEG
-179 VKSDT
+179 VKEDT
-184 EVSAEGWKSLIPI
+184 QVSAQGWKSLIPI
-197 YKNVIKEVTGREF
+197 YKNVIKEVTGKEF
-210 PQDPFV
+210 PQDPFI

-234 VAYRNMNKIDHN
+234 VAYRTMNKIDHN

-301 PKPIAELETEMPEL
+301 PKPISELEHEMPDL
-315 YKQYVD
+315 YRQYVD

-326 ELGYKD
+326 EQGYKD

-337 FTIERGKLWILQTR
+337 FTIEKGKLYILQTR
-351 NGKRTAAAAVKIAV
+351 NGKRTAAAAVRIAV
-365 DMCEEG
+365 EMEKEG

-382 DPYSVSQILLP
+382 DPYTVNQILLP
-393 CFDSKAME
+393 CFDSTALQLAKVI
-401 EAHKI
+401 AH
-406 AQGVNASP
+406 GVNASP

-423 DTEEAAQRGEAGEK
+423 DTEEAAQRGEKGEK

-475 GMGKPCVSGC
+475 GMGIPCVAGC
-485 EDMKIDLAN
+485 EDVKIDPEKEVLIAS
-494 ETLTGFDGKVYHKN
+494 DGTVYPK
-508 DVISLDGGKGI
+508 DTVISLDGGKGV
-519 VMEGAVKLV
+519 VMEGAVKL
-528 EARIDDNWNKF
+528 ADAQIDDNFITF
-539 FSWVDEIKQ
+539 FNWVDEIKTMTI
-548 LKVEANAD
+548 EANAD
-556 TPKDIENAI
+556 TVKDVENAL
-565 KFGAEGVGLCRTEH
+565 KFKAQGIGLCRTEH
-579 MFMDPDRLPWV
+579 MFMDPERLPWV

-597 TPEARKEALD
+597 TKEARKEALD
-607 KLLPMQYSD
+607 KLLPMQYQD
-616 FYAMFKA
+616 FYGMFKA
-623 LGAHPLTVRL
+623 LGNEKPLTIRL

-639 EFLPSKEDLIAE
+639 EFLPSKEDLIATVARKKALGE
-651 VATLKA
+651 VSLE
-657 QGKDASEKEEL
+657 DEKM

-673 GLSESNPMMGLRGC
+673 SLSEANPMMGLRGC

-702 AIFEACCDLK
+702 AIFEAACDVK
-712 KEGVDVKPWVMIPL
+712 KEGINVMPYVMIPL

-734 VAKDILV
+734 TAKEILVKVAKD
-741 RVAKQVMDEKGI
+741 VMQEKGI

-764 IPRAALTADEIA
+764 IPRAAITSDEIA
-776 EYAEFFSFGTNDLTQ
+776 QYAEFFSFGTNDLTQ

-804 FLNRYVEQKI
+804 FLKRYVEQKI
-814 LSSNPFATLDQ
+814 LPYNPFDTLDFN
-825 KGVGQLIEMSMTK
+825 GVGELIKMSMEK
-838 GKAVN
+838 GKSVN
-843 PSLVGGVCGE
+843 PHLIGGICGE

-862 FCHRIGLNYV
+862 FAYKIGLDYV
-872 SCSPFRIPQAR
+872 SCSPFRIPQAA
-883 LAAAQAAVE
+883 LAAAQAVIE
-892 DRKLALV
+892 NKK

>member
-1 LRDIFYLKG
+1 
-10 EKIMTEKRVWLF
+10 MTEKRVWLF
-22 KEGNADMRNLLG
+22 KEGNATMRNLLG

-66 NGNKMPDGLMEEV
+66 NGNKMPEGLMDEV
-79 KFALKTVEEQ
+79 KSALRTIEDQ

-184 EVSAEGWKSLIPI
+184 EISAEGWKSLIPI
-197 YKNVIKEVTGREF
+197 YKNVIKEVTGKEF

-382 DPYSVSQILLP
+382 DPYTVNQILLP
-393 CFDSKAME
+393 CFDSKAMA

-406 AQGVNASP
+406 ATGVNASP

-519 VMEGAVKLV
+519 VMEGAVQLA
-528 EARIDDNWNKF
+528 EAQIDDNWNKF
-539 FSWVDEIKQ
+539 FSWVDEIRTME
-548 LKVEANAD
+548 VEANAD
-556 TPKDIENAI
+556 TPKDIANAL

-597 TPEARKEALD
+597 TPEARREALD

-616 FYAMFKA
+616 FYAMFKV
-623 LGAHPLTVRL
+623 LGSEHHMTIRL
-633 LDPPLH
+633 LGPPLH
-639 EFLPSKEDLIAE
+639 EFLPDKETLIAE

-657 QGKDASEKEEL
+657 QGKDASEKEEM
-668 LHVVE
+668 LHIVE

-712 KEGVDVKPWVMIPL
+712 KEGLDVKPWVMIPL

-741 RVAKQVMDEKGI
+741 RVAELVMAEKGI
-753 EVEYKFGTMIE
+753 KVDYKFGTMIE

-814 LSSNPFATLDQ
+814 LPANPFETLDT
-825 KGVGQLIEMSMTK
+825 KGVGQLVEMSMNK
-838 GKAVN
+838 GHSVN

-872 SCSPFRIPQAR
+872 SCSPFRIPQAK
-883 LAAAQAAVE
+883 LAAAQAVVE
-892 DRKLALV
+892 MRKLALV

>member
-1 LRDIFYLKG
+1 
-10 EKIMTEKRVWLF
+10 MQKRVWLF
-22 KEGNADMRNLLG
+22 REGKADMKNLLG

-52 GLTITTETCMAYIN
+52 GLTITTEVCMEYIN
-66 NGNKMPDGLMEEV
+66 TGNKMPEGLMNEV
-79 KFALKTVEEQ
+79 KTALADIEKQT
-89 AGKKFG
+89 GKKFG
-95 DKTNP
+95 DSQNP

-153 FGSVAWEMDRQK
+153 FGSVAWDMDRQK

-171 EKVKAREG
+171 EKVKAKEG
-179 VKSDT
+179 VKEDT
-184 EVSAEGWKSLIPI
+184 QVSAEGWKSLIPI
-197 YKNVIKEVTGREF
+197 YKNIIKEVTGKDF

-234 VAYRNMNKIDHN
+234 VAYRTMNKIDHN

-301 PKPIAELETEMPEL
+301 PKPIAMLEQEMPDL
-315 YKQYVD
+315 YRQYVD

-326 ELGYKD
+326 ENGYKD

-337 FTIERGKLWILQTR
+337 FTIEKGKLYILQTR
-351 NGKRTAAAAVKIAV
+351 NGKRTAAAAVRIAV
-365 DMCEEG
+365 EMVQEG
-371 IITKERAIQLV
+371 VITKERAVQLV
-382 DPYSVSQILLP
+382 DPYTVNQILLP
-393 CFDSKAME
+393 CFDADAVKN
-401 EAHKI
+401 AHVV
-406 AQGVNASP
+406 AHGVNASP

-437 VILVRVETC
+437 VILVRIETC

-455 SQGVLTLR
+455 AQGVLTLR

-475 GMGKPCVSGC
+475 GMGKPCVAGC
-485 EDMKIDLAN
+485 EDMKIDLDK
-494 ETLTGFDGKVYHKN
+494 ETLTGADGKVYHK
-508 DVISLDGGKGI
+508 DDIISLDGGKGL
-519 VMEGAVKLV
+519 VMDGAVKLT
-528 EARIDDNWNKF
+528 EAKIDDNFKTF
-539 FSWVDEIKQ
+539 FSWVDEIKT
-548 LKVEANAD
+548 LTIEANAD
-556 TPKDIENAI
+556 TVKDVENALL
-565 KFGAEGVGLCRTEH
+565 FNAEGVGLCRTEH

-597 TPEARKEALD
+597 TPEARKEALE
-607 KLLPMQYSD
+607 KLLPMQYQD
-616 FYAMFKA
+616 FFGMFKA
-623 LGAHPLTVRL
+623 LGERPLTIRL

-639 EFLPSKEDLIAE
+639 EFLPSKEELIAKVSAKRALNQDCTE
-651 VATLKA
+651 DENMLKI
-657 QGKDASEKEEL
+657 
-668 LHVVE
+668 VE
-673 GLSESNPMMGLRGC
+673 NLSESNPMMGLRGC

-702 AIFEACCDLK
+702 AIFEAAC
-712 KEGVDVKPWVMIPL
+712 DVKKQGINVMPYVMIPL

-734 VAKDILV
+734 TAKEDLVKVAKE
-741 RVAKQVMDEKGI
+741 VMAQKGV
-753 EVEYKFGTMIE
+753 EVTYKFGTMIE
-764 IPRAALTADEIA
+764 IPRAALTSDEIA
-776 EYAEFFSFGTNDLTQ
+776 PYAEFFSFGTNDLTQ
-791 MTFGYSRDDAEGK
+791 MTFGYSRDDAESK
-804 FLNRYVEQKI
+804 FLKRYVEQKI
-814 LSSNPFATLDQ
+814 LPYNPFDTLDFN
-825 KGVGQLIEMSMTK
+825 GVGKLIEMSMEK
-838 GKAVN
+838 GKKVN
-843 PSLVGGVCGE
+843 PNLIGGICGE

-862 FCHRIGLNYV
+862 FAYRIGLNYV
-872 SCSPFRIPQAR
+872 SCSPFRIPQAS
-883 LAAAQAAVE
+883 LAAAQAVLE
-892 DRKLALV
+892 NK

>member
-1 LRDIFYLKG
+1 
-10 EKIMTEKRVWLF
+10 MTEKRVWLF
-22 KEGNADMRNLLG
+22 QEGNATMRNLLG

-66 NGNKMPDGLMEEV
+66 NGNKMPEGLMDEV
-79 KFALKTVEEQ
+79 KTALKEVEAQ
-89 AGKKFG
+89 KGQKFG
-95 DKTNP
+95 DAENP

-116 METILNLGLNDE
+116 METILNLGLNDQ
-128 TVEAMVKLTNNPRF
+128 TVEAMIKLTNNPRF

-165 YFESEV
+165 YFESEL
-171 EKVKAREG
+171 EKVKEREG
-179 VKSDT
+179 VKQDT
-184 EVSAEGWKSLIPI
+184 EISAEGLKSLIPA
-197 YKNVIKEVTGREF
+197 YKNIIKEVTGKEF
-210 PQDPFV
+210 PQDPYV

-251 NVQTMVFG
+251 NVQSMVFG

-337 FTIERGKLWILQTR
+337 FTIEKGKLYILQTR

-371 IITKERAIQLV
+371 IISKERAIQLV
-382 DPYSVSQILLP
+382 DPYSVNQILLP
-393 CFDSKAME
+393 CFDQKALE

-423 DTEEAAQRGEAGEK
+423 DTEEAAKRGEAGEK

-485 EDMKIDLAN
+485 EDMKINLAN
-494 ETLTGFDGKVYHKN
+494 ETLTGCDGTVYHKN

-519 VMEGAVKLV
+519 VMDGAVKLV
-528 EARIDDNWNKF
+528 EAKIDENWNKF
-539 FSWVDEIKQ
+539 FTWVDEIKTM
-548 LKVEANAD
+548 KVEANAD
-556 TPKDIENAI
+556 TPKDIANAI

-623 LGAHPLTVRL
+623 IGEKPMTVRL

-687 RLGLTYPEINEMQVR
+687 RLGLTFPEINEMQVR
-702 AIFEACCDLK
+702 AIFEAACDAK
-712 KEGVDVKPWVMIPL
+712 KEGINVKPWVMIPL

-734 VAKDILV
+734 VAKEILT
-741 RVAKQVMDEKGI
+741 RVAKNVMEEKGI

-814 LSSNPFATLDQ
+814 LPSNPFETLDT
-825 KGVGQLIEMSMTK
+825 KGVGQLVEMSMTK

-862 FCHRIGLNYV
+862 FCHKIGLNYV

-883 LAAAQAAVE
+883 LAAAQAVVE
-892 DRKLALV
+892 MKK

>member
-1 LRDIFYLKG
+1 
-10 EKIMTEKRVWLF
+10 MTEKRVWLF

-184 EVSAEGWKSLIPI
+184 EISAEGWKSLIPI

-371 IITKERAIQLV
+371 IISKERAIQLV

-494 ETLTGFDGKVYHKN
+494 ETLTGCDGTVYHKN

-519 VMEGAVKLV
+519 VMDGAVKLV
-528 EARIDDNWNKF
+528 EARIDENWNKF
-539 FSWVDEIKQ
+539 FSWVDEIKS

-657 QGKDASEKEEL
+657 QGKDAAEKEEL

-673 GLSESNPMMGLRGC
+673 GLSEANPMMGLRGC

-741 RVAKQVMDEKGI
+741 RVAQQVMDEKGI
-753 EVEYKFGTMIE
+753 VVDYKFGTMIE

-825 KGVGQLIEMSMTK
+825 KGVGQLIEMSMEK

-862 FCHRIGLNYV
+862 FCHKIGLNYV

>member
-1 LRDIFYLKG
+1 
-10 EKIMTEKRVWLF
+10 MSEKRVWLF
-22 KEGNADMRNLLG
+22 REGNASMRNLLG

-52 GLTITTETCMAYIN
+52 GLTITTETCMDYIN
-66 NGNKMPDGLMEEV
+66 HGNKMPEGLMEEV
-79 KFALKTVEEQ
+79 KTALKDIENQT
-89 AGKKFG
+89 GKKFG
-95 DKTNP
+95 DKENP

-110 VSMPGM
+110 LSMPGM
-116 METILNLGLNDE
+116 METILNLGMNDE
-128 TVEAMVKLTNNPRF
+128 TVEAMIKLTNNPRF

-165 YFESEV
+165 YFEAEV
-171 EKVKAREG
+171 EKVKEREG
-179 VKSDT
+179 VKEDT
-184 EVSAEGWKSLIPI
+184 KVSADGWKSLIPI
-197 YKNVIKEVTGREF
+197 YKKVIKEVTGKEF
-210 PQDPFV
+210 PQDPYV
-216 QLQEAIEAVFRSW
+216 QLKEAIEAVFRSW

-301 PKPIAELETEMPEL
+301 PKEISELATEMPEL

-326 ELGYKD
+326 ENGYKD

-337 FTIERGKLWILQTR
+337 FTIEKGKLWILQTR
-351 NGKRTAAAAVKIAV
+351 NGKRTAAAAVRIAV
-365 DMCEEG
+365 EMYEEG

-393 CFDSKAME
+393 CFDDNAVK

-406 AQGVNASP
+406 ARGVNASP

-423 DTEEAAQRGEAGEK
+423 DTEEAAERGAAGEK

-455 SQGVLTLR
+455 AQGVLTLR

-485 EDMKIDLAN
+485 EDLRIDLNN
-494 ETLTGFDGKVYHKN
+494 ETLTGSDGTVYKK
-508 DVISLDGGKGI
+508 DDIISLDGGKGI
-519 VMEGAVKLV
+519 VMAGAVKLV
-528 EARIDDNWNKF
+528 EAKIDENWNKF
-539 FSWVDEIKQ
+539 FSWVDEIKEM
-548 LKVEANAD
+548 KVEANAD
-556 TPKDIENAI
+556 TPKDIENAL
-565 KFGAEGVGLCRTEH
+565 KFGAQGVGLCRTEH

-597 TPEARKEALD
+597 TPEARKEALA

-623 LGAHPLTVRL
+623 LGALPMTVRL

-639 EFLPSKEDLIAE
+639 EFLPNKEDLIAE

-657 QGKDASEKEEL
+657 QGKDAKEKEEL

-702 AIFEACCDLK
+702 AIFEAACDCK
-712 KEGVDVKPWVMIPL
+712 KEGIDVKPWVMIPL

-734 VAKDILV
+734 VAKEILV
-741 RVAKQVMDEKGI
+741 RVADQVMEEKGI
-753 EVEYKFGTMIE
+753 KVDYKFGTMIE
-764 IPRAALTADEIA
+764 IPRAALTADEVA

-814 LSSNPFATLDQ
+814 LPANPFETLDT
-825 KGVGQLIEMSMTK
+825 KGVGQLVEMSMKK
-838 GKAVN
+838 GKPIN
-843 PSLVGGVCGE
+843 PNLLGGVCGE

-862 FCHRIGLNYV
+862 FCSRIGLDYV
-872 SCSPFRIPQAR
+872 SCSPFRIPQAK
-883 LAAAQAAVE
+883 LAAAQAVVE
-892 DRKLALV
+892 GK

>member
-1 LRDIFYLKG
+1 MG
-10 EKIMTEKRVWLF
+10 EKRVWLF
-22 KEGNADMRNLLG
+22 REGNASMRNLLG

-52 GLTITTETCMAYIN
+52 GLTITTETCMDYIN
-66 NGNKMPDGLMEEV
+66 HGNKMPEGLMEEV
-79 KFALKTVEEQ
+79 KTALKDIENQT
-89 AGKKFG
+89 GKKFG
-95 DKTNP
+95 DKENP

-110 VSMPGM
+110 LSMPGM
-116 METILNLGLNDE
+116 METILNLGMNDE
-128 TVEAMVKLTNNPRF
+128 TVEAMIKLTNNPRF

-165 YFESEV
+165 YFEAEV
-171 EKVKAREG
+171 EKVKEREG
-179 VKSDT
+179 VKEDT
-184 EVSAEGWKSLIPI
+184 KVSADGWKSLIPI
-197 YKNVIKEVTGREF
+197 YKKVIKEVTGKEF
-210 PQDPFV
+210 PQDPYV
-216 QLQEAIEAVFRSW
+216 QLKEAIEAVFRSW

-301 PKPIAELETEMPEL
+301 PKEISELATEMPEL

-326 ELGYKD
+326 ENGYKD

-337 FTIERGKLWILQTR
+337 FTIEKGKLWILQTR
-351 NGKRTAAAAVKIAV
+351 NGKRTAAAAVRIAV
-365 DMCEEG
+365 EMYEEG

-382 DPYSVSQILLP
+382 DPYSVNQILLP
-393 CFDSKAME
+393 CFDENAVK

-406 AQGVNASP
+406 AHGVNASP

-423 DTEEAAQRGEAGEK
+423 DTEEAAERGAAGEK

-455 SQGVLTLR
+455 AQGVLTLR

-485 EDMKIDLAN
+485 EDLRIDLNN
-494 ETLTGFDGKVYHKN
+494 ETLTGADGTVYKK
-508 DVISLDGGKGI
+508 DDIISLDGGKGI
-519 VMEGAVKLV
+519 VMAGAVKLV
-528 EARIDDNWNKF
+528 EAKIDENWEKF
-539 FSWVDEIKQ
+539 FSWVDEIKEM
-548 LKVEANAD
+548 KVEANAD
-556 TPKDIENAI
+556 TPKDIENAL

-597 TPEARKEALD
+597 TPEARKEALA

-623 LGAHPLTVRL
+623 LGALPMTVRL

-639 EFLPSKEDLIAE
+639 EFLPNKEDLIAE

-657 QGKDASEKEEL
+657 QGKDSKEKEEL

-702 AIFEACCDLK
+702 AIFEAACDCK
-712 KEGVDVKPWVMIPL
+712 KEGIDVKPWVMIPL

-734 VAKDILV
+734 VAKEILV
-741 RVAKQVMDEKGI
+741 RVADEVMEEKGI
-753 EVEYKFGTMIE
+753 KVDYKFGTMIE
-764 IPRAALTADEIA
+764 IPRAALTADEVA

-814 LSSNPFATLDQ
+814 LPANPFETLDT
-825 KGVGQLIEMSMTK
+825 KGVGQLVEMSMKK
-838 GKAVN
+838 GKPVN
-843 PSLVGGVCGE
+843 PNLLGGVCGE

-862 FCHRIGLNYV
+862 FCSRIGLDYV
-872 SCSPFRIPQAR
+872 SCSPFRIPQAK
-883 LAAAQAAVE
+883 LAAAQAVVE
-892 DRKLALV
+892 GK

>member
-1 LRDIFYLKG
+1 
-10 EKIMTEKRVWLF
+10 MTEKRVWLF
-22 KEGNADMRNLLG
+22 REGNANMRAELG

-52 GLTITTETCMAYIN
+52 GLTITTATCMEYIN
-66 NGNKMPDGLMEEV
+66 NGNKMPEGLMDEV
-79 KFALKTVEEQ
+79 KYYLKEVEQQ

-95 DKTNP
+95 DSTNP

-179 VKSDT
+179 VTEDT
-184 EVSAEGWKSLIPI
+184 QISAEGWKSLIPV
-197 YKNVIKEVTGREF
+197 YKQTIKEVTGKEF
-210 PQDPFV
+210 PQDPYV

-259 NMGDDCA
+259 NMGNDCA

-279 NKFYGEYLTNAQG
+279 NKFYGEYLVNAQG

-301 PKPIAELETEMPEL
+301 PKQISELETDMPDI
-315 YKQYVD
+315 YAQYVN
-321 IAKKL
+321 IAKQL
-326 ELGYKD
+326 EKGYHD

-337 FTIERGKLWILQTR
+337 FTVERGKLWILQTR
-351 NGKRTAAAAVKIAV
+351 NGKRTAKAAIKIAV
-365 DMCEEG
+365 DMYNEG
-371 IITKERAIQLV
+371 IITKEEAIMQV
-382 DPYSVSQILLP
+382 DPYSVYQVLLP
-393 CFDSKAME
+393 CFNPDKVKHSHKVSK
-401 EAHKI
+401 
-406 AQGVNASP
+406 GVNASP

-423 DTEEAAQRGEAGEK
+423 DTEEAARRGEAGEK
-437 VILVRVETC
+437 VILVRIETC

-485 EDMKIDLAN
+485 EDLKIDLAN
-494 ETLTGFDGKVYHKN
+494 ETITCADGTVFHKN
-508 DVISLDGGKGI
+508 DIISLDGGTGE
-519 VMEGAVKLV
+519 VMEGAIELV
-528 EARIDDNWNKF
+528 EAGIDADFETFFNWVN
-539 FSWVDEIKQ
+539 EIKE
-548 LKVEANAD
+548 LHVEANAD

-597 TPEARKEALD
+597 TTEARKEALAH
-607 KLLPMQYSD
+607 LLPMQYSD

-623 LGAHPLTVRL
+623 LGDKPLTVRL

-639 EFLPSKEDLIAE
+639 EFLPSKIELVE
-651 VATLKA
+651 KVATKKA
-657 QGKDASEKEEL
+657 LGQDYTEDEKMLEI
-668 LHVVE
+668 VE
-673 GLSESNPMMGLRGC
+673 NLSESNPMMGLRGC

-702 AIFEACCDLK
+702 AIFEACCDLT
-712 KEGVDVKPWVMIPL
+712 KEGHHIQPWIMIPL
-726 IGHVNELK
+726 IGHINELK
-734 VAKDILV
+734 TAKATLVA
-741 RVAKQVMDEKGI
+741 VAKQVMQEKG
-753 EVEYKFGTMIE
+753 VQLEYKFGTMIE
-764 IPRAALTADEIA
+764 IPRAALTAKEVA
-776 EYAEFFSFGTNDLTQ
+776 TEAEFFSYGTNDLTQ

-804 FLNRYVEQKI
+804 FLKNYVEQKI
-814 LSSNPFATLDQ
+814 LPWNPFVTLDFN
-825 KGVGQLIEMSMTK
+825 GVGRLIEMSINE
-838 GKAVN
+838 GREVN
-843 PSLVGGVCGE
+843 SALVGGICGE

-862 FCHRIGLNYV
+862 YAHKIGLNYV
-872 SCSPFRIPQAR
+872 SCSPYRVPQAR
-883 LAAAQAAVE
+883 LAAAQAVIECKKAAKV
-892 DRKLALV
+892 

>member
-1 LRDIFYLKG
+1 
-10 EKIMTEKRVWLF
+10 MTEKRVYLF
-22 KEGNADMRNLLG
+22 REGNANMRNELG

-52 GLTITTETCMAYIN
+52 GLTITTATCMDYIN
-66 NGNKMPDGLMEEV
+66 NGNKMPENLMSEV
-79 KFALKTVEEQ
+79 KYALKDVEEQ

-95 DKTNP
+95 DSTNP

-179 VKSDT
+179 VTSDT
-184 EVSAEGWKSLIPI
+184 EVSAEGWKSLIPV
-197 YKNVIKEVTGREF
+197 YKQTIKEVTGKEF
-210 PQDPFV
+210 PQDPYV

-259 NMGDDCA
+259 NMGNDC
-266 TGVSFTRNPATGE
+266 ATGE
-279 NKFYGEYLTNAQG
+279 NKFYGEYLVNAQG

-301 PKPIAELETEMPEL
+301 PKQICELETDMPEI

-321 IAKKL
+321 IAKQL
-326 ELGYKD
+326 EKGYHD

-351 NGKRTAAAAVKIAV
+351 NGKRTAKAAIKIAV
-365 DMCEEG
+365 DLYNEG
-371 IITKERAIQLV
+371 IVTKEQAIQQV
-382 DPYSVSQILLP
+382 DPYSVYQVLLP
-393 CFDSKAME
+393 CFNPAAVKH
-401 EAHKI
+401 AHKVSK
-406 AQGVNASP
+406 GVNASP

-423 DTEEAAQRGEAGEK
+423 DTEEAAERGSNGEK
-437 VILVRVETC
+437 VILVRIETC

-455 SQGVLTLR
+455 AQGVLTLR

-485 EDMKIDLAN
+485 EDLKINLEN
-494 ETLTGFDGKVYHKN
+494 ETITCADGTVFHK
-508 DVISLDGGKGI
+508 DDIISLDGGTGE
-519 VMEGAVKLV
+519 VMEGAIELV
-528 EARIDDNWNKF
+528 DAGIDSDFETF
-539 FSWVDEIKQ
+539 FTWVNEIKQ
-548 LKVEANAD
+548 LTIEANAD
-556 TPKDIENAI
+556 TPKDIENAK

-607 KLLPMQYSD
+607 HLLPMQYND

-623 LGAHPLTVRL
+623 MGDLPMTVRL

-639 EFLPSKEDLIAE
+639 EFLPSKIELVE
-651 VATLKA
+651 KVATKKA
-657 QGKDASEKEEL
+657 LGQDYAEDQKMLEI
-668 LHVVE
+668 VE
-673 GLSESNPMMGLRGC
+673 NLSESNPMMGLRGC

-702 AIFEACCDLK
+702 AIFSAACDLK
-712 KEGVDVKPWVMIPL
+712 KEGVNVKPYVMIPL

-734 VAKDILV
+734 TAKDILV
-741 RVAKQVMDEKGI
+741 RVANEVMTEKGVN
-753 EVEYKFGTMIE
+753 VEYKFGTMIE
-764 IPRAALTADEIA
+764 IPRAALTSSEVA
-776 EYAEFFSFGTNDLTQ
+776 EYAEFFSYGTNDLTQ

-804 FLNRYVEQKI
+804 FLKNYVEQKI
-814 LSSNPFATLDQ
+814 LPANPFVTLDQ
-825 KGVGQLIEMSMTK
+825 KGVGRLIEMSIK
-838 GKAVN
+838 EGKEVN
-843 PSLVGGVCGE
+843 PSLIGGICGE

-862 FCHRIGLNYV
+862 FAHKIGLNYV
-872 SCSPFRIPQAR
+872 SCSPYRIPQAR
-883 LAAAQAAVE
+883 LAAAQAVIEQGCLCNA
-892 DRKLALV
+892 

>member
-1 LRDIFYLKG
+1 
-10 EKIMTEKRVWLF
+10 MTEKRVWLF
-22 KEGNADMRNLLG
+22 HEGNANMRSLLG

-52 GLTITTETCMAYIN
+52 GLTITTEVCMDYIN
-66 NGNKMPDGLMEEV
+66 HGNVMPAGLMDEV
-79 KFALKTVEEQ
+79 KLALKDVEER

-95 DKTNP
+95 DTTNP

-116 METILNLGLNDE
+116 METILNLGLYDE
-128 TVEAMVKLTNNPRF
+128 TVEAMVRLTNNPRF

-153 FGSVAWEMDRQK
+153 FGSVAWDMDRQK

-179 VKSDT
+179 VTSDT

-197 YKNVIKEVTGREF
+197 YKSTIKEVTGKEF

-246 FGTAV
+246 YGTAV

-259 NMGDDCA
+259 NMGNDCA

-279 NKFYGEYLTNAQG
+279 NKFYGEYLVNAQG

-301 PKPIAELETEMPEL
+301 PKQISELETDMPDI
-315 YKQYVD
+315 YRQYVD
-321 IAKKL
+321 IAKQL
-326 ELGYKD
+326 EKGYHD

-337 FTIERGKLWILQTR
+337 FTVERGKLWILQTR
-351 NGKRTAAAAVKIAV
+351 NGKRTAKAAIKIAV
-365 DMCEEG
+365 DMYREG
-371 IITKERAIQLV
+371 IITKEEAINQV
-382 DPYSVSQILLP
+382 DPYSVYQVLLP
-393 CFDSKAME
+393 CFNPDKVKHSHKVSK
-401 EAHKI
+401 
-406 AQGVNASP
+406 GVNASP

-423 DTEEAAQRGEAGEK
+423 DTEEAARRGEAGEK
-437 VILVRVETC
+437 VILVRIETC

-485 EDMKIDLAN
+485 EDLIIDLAK
-494 ETLTGFDGKVYHKN
+494 ETITCADGTVFHK
-508 DVISLDGGKGI
+508 DDIISLDGGTGE
-519 VMEGAVKLV
+519 VMEGAIEMVQAGLDADF
-528 EARIDDNWNKF
+528 ETF
-539 FSWVDEIKQ
+539 FSWVDDIKE
-548 LKVEANAD
+548 LHVEANAD
-556 TPKDIENAI
+556 TPKDIENAK

-597 TPEARKEALD
+597 TTEARKEALD

-623 LGAHPLTVRL
+623 LGDKPLTVRL

-639 EFLPSKEDLIAE
+639 EFLPSKIELVE
-651 VATLKA
+651 KVATKKA
-657 QGKDASEKEEL
+657 LGQNYAEDEKMLEI
-668 LHVVE
+668 VE
-673 GLSESNPMMGLRGC
+673 NLSESNPMMGLRGC

-702 AIFEACCDLK
+702 AIFEACCDLT
-712 KEGVDVKPWVMIPL
+712 KEGHHIQPWIMIPL
-726 IGHVNELK
+726 IGHINELK
-734 VAKDILV
+734 TAKATLVA
-741 RVAKQVMDEKGI
+741 VAEQVMREKGI
-753 EVEYKFGTMIE
+753 RVDYKFGTMIE
-764 IPRAALTADEIA
+764 IPRAALTAKEVA
-776 EYAEFFSFGTNDLTQ
+776 TEAEFFSYGTNDLTQ

-804 FLNRYVEQKI
+804 FLKNYVEQKI
-814 LSSNPFATLDQ
+814 LPSNPFITLDQ
-825 KGVGQLIEMSMTK
+825 KGVGRLIEMSINE
-838 GKAVN
+838 GKEVN
-843 PSLVGGVCGE
+843 SALVGGICGE

-862 FCHRIGLNYV
+862 YAHKIGLNYV
-872 SCSPFRIPQAR
+872 SCSPFRIPQAK
-883 LAAAQAAVE
+883 LAAAQAAIASP
-892 DRKLALV
+892 RKQLTSV

>member
-1 LRDIFYLKG
+1 
-10 EKIMTEKRVWLF
+10 MQKRVWLF
-22 KEGNADMRNLLG
+22 REGNADMRNLLG

-52 GLTITTETCMAYIN
+52 GLTITTEVCMDYIN
-66 NGNKMPDGLMEEV
+66 NGNKMPNGLMDEV
-79 KFALKTVEEQ
+79 KAALADVENQ
-89 AGKKFG
+89 TGKKFG
-95 DKTNP
+95 DTQNP

-153 FGSVAWEMDRQK
+153 FGSVAWDMDRQK

-179 VKSDT
+179 VKEDT
-184 EVSAEGWKSLIPI
+184 QVSAEGWKSLIPV
-197 YKNVIKEVTGREF
+197 YKNVIKEVTGKEF

-234 VAYRNMNKIDHN
+234 VAYRTMNKIDHN

-301 PKPIAELETEMPEL
+301 PKPISELEVEMPDL

-326 ELGYKD
+326 ENGYKD

-337 FTIERGKLWILQTR
+337 FTIEKGKLYILQTR
-351 NGKRTAAAAVKIAV
+351 SGKRTATAAVRIAV
-365 DMCEEG
+365 EMEKEG

-382 DPYSVSQILLP
+382 DPYAVNQI
-393 CFDSKAME
+393 F
-401 EAHKI
+401 
-406 AQGVNASP
+406 
-414 GAAVGKIVF
+414 
-423 DTEEAAQRGEAGEK
+423 EAAERGEKGEK
-437 VILVRVETC
+437 VILVRIETC

-455 SQGVLTLR
+455 AQGVLTLR

-475 GMGKPCVSGC
+475 GMGKPCVAGC
-485 EDMKIDLAN
+485 EDMTIDLEK
-494 ETLTGFDGKVYHKN
+494 ETLTGADGTVYHK
-508 DVISLDGGKGI
+508 DDIISLDGGKGL
-519 VMEGAVKLV
+519 VMDGAVKL
-528 EARIDDNWNKF
+528 ADAKIDDNFKTF
-539 FSWVDEIKQ
+539 FSWVNEIKTMTI
-548 LKVEANAD
+548 EANAD
-556 TPKDIENAI
+556 TVKDVENALM
-565 KFGAEGVGLCRTEH
+565 FHAEGVGLCRTEH

-597 TPEARKEALD
+597 TKEARAEALNQ
-607 KLLPMQYSD
+607 LLPMQYKD
-616 FYAMFKA
+616 FYGMFKA
-623 LGAHPLTVRL
+623 LGERPLTIRL

-639 EFLPSKEDLIAE
+639 EFLPSKEELIAK
-651 VATLKA
+651 VAAKKVLKENYA
-657 QGKDASEKEEL
+657 EEQAL
-668 LHVVE
+668 LTIVE

-702 AIFEACCDLK
+702 AIFEAACDVK
-712 KEGVDVKPWVMIPL
+712 KEGINVMPYVMIPL

-734 VAKDILV
+734 TAKEILVKVAKD
-741 RVAKQVMDEKGI
+741 VMQEKGV
-753 EVEYKFGTMIE
+753 ELEYKFGTMIE
-764 IPRAALTADEIA
+764 IPRAAITADEIA
-776 EYAEFFSFGTNDLTQ
+776 PYAEFFSFGTNDLTQ

-804 FLNRYVEQKI
+804 FLKRYVEQKI
-814 LSSNPFATLDQ
+814 LPYNPFDTLDF
-825 KGVGQLIEMSMTK
+825 KGVGELIKMAMEK
-838 GKAVN
+838 GKSVN
-843 PSLVGGVCGE
+843 SSLIGGICGE

-862 FCHRIGLNYV
+862 FAYRIGLDYV
-872 SCSPFRIPQAR
+872 SCSPFRIPQAA
-883 LAAAQAAVE
+883 LAAAQAVIEA
-892 DRKLALV
+892 KK

>member
-1 LRDIFYLKG
+1 
-10 EKIMTEKRVWLF
+10 MTEKRVWLF
-22 KEGNADMRNLLG
+22 REGNAHMRELLG

-45 LGLPVPP
+45 LDLPVPP
-52 GLTITTETCMAYIN
+52 GLTITTTTCMDYIN
-66 NGNKMPDGLMEEV
+66 NGNKMPAGLMDEV
-79 KFALKTVEEQ
+79 KYALKDVEEQ

-95 DKTNP
+95 DTTNP

-179 VKSDT
+179 VTEDT
-184 EVSAEGWKSLIPI
+184 QISAEGWKSLIPI
-197 YKNVIKEVTGREF
+197 YKAKIKEVTGREF
-210 PQDPFV
+210 PQDPYV

-246 FGTAV
+246 YGTAV

-259 NMGDDCA
+259 NMGNDCA

-279 NKFYGEYLTNAQG
+279 NKFYGEYLVNAQG

-301 PKPIAELETEMPEL
+301 PKQIAELETDMPDI
-315 YKQYVD
+315 YRQYVD
-321 IAKKL
+321 IAKQL
-326 ELGYKD
+326 EKGYHD

-337 FTIERGKLWILQTR
+337 FTVERGKLWILQTR
-351 NGKRTAAAAVKIAV
+351 NGKRTAKAAIKIAV
-365 DMCEEG
+365 DMYNEG
-371 IITKERAIQLV
+371 IITKEEAINQV
-382 DPYSVSQILLP
+382 DPYSVYQVLLP
-393 CFDSKAME
+393 CFNPDKVKHSHKVSK
-401 EAHKI
+401 
-406 AQGVNASP
+406 GVNASP

-423 DTEEAAQRGEAGEK
+423 DTEEAAERGAKGEK
-437 VILVRVETC
+437 VILVRIETC

-485 EDMKIDLAN
+485 EDLVIDLAK
-494 ETLTGFDGKVYHKN
+494 ETITCADGTVFHKD
-508 DVISLDGGKGI
+508 DVISLDGGTGE
-519 VMEGAVKLV
+519 VMEGAIELV
-528 EARIDDNWNKF
+528 EAGIDSDFETF
-539 FSWVDEIKQ
+539 FKWVNEYKT

-556 TPKDIENAI
+556 TPKDIENAV

-597 TPEARKEALD
+597 TKEARKEALD
-607 KLLPMQYSD
+607 HLLPMQYSD
-616 FYAMFKA
+616 FYAMFKGIGE
-623 LGAHPLTVRL
+623 LPMTIRL

-639 EFLPSKEDLIAE
+639 EFLPSKIELIE
-651 VATLKA
+651 KVATKRALNQDYSA
-657 QGKDASEKEEL
+657 DEKMLEI
-668 LHVVE
+668 VE
-673 GLSESNPMMGLRGC
+673 NLSESNPMMGLRGC

-702 AIFEACCDLK
+702 AIFEAACDVK
-712 KEGVDVKPWVMIPL
+712 KEGVNVKPWIMIPL

-734 VAKDILV
+734 AAEATLVKVAKE
-741 RVAKQVMDEKGI
+741 VMAEKG
-753 EVEYKFGTMIE
+753 VQLDYKFGTMIE
-764 IPRAALTADEIA
+764 IPRAALTAKEIA
-776 EYAEFFSFGTNDLTQ
+776 PIAEFFSYGTNDLTQ

-804 FLNRYVEQKI
+804 FLKNYVEQKI
-814 LSSNPFATLDQ
+814 LPANPFITLDQ
-825 KGVGQLIEMSMTK
+825 SGVGRLIELSINE
-838 GKAVN
+838 GREVN
-843 PSLVGGVCGE
+843 PSLVGGICGE

-862 FCHRIGLNYV
+862 YAHKIGLNYV
-872 SCSPFRIPQAR
+872 SCSPFRVPQAR
-883 LAAAQAAVE
+883 LAAAQAAI
-892 DRKLALV
+892 DSKQLAKV